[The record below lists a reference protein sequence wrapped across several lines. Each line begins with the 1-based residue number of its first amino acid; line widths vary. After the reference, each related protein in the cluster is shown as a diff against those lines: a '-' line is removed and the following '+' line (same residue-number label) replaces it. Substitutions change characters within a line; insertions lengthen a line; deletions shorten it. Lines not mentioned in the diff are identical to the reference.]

1 MTALSS
7 EYGHQWKFREAKAYP
22 LNLNCS
28 PFAEPPGPNT
38 FSPNHFEFFHKGY
51 NVEFPKMSKC
61 LVTGGTGFIAL
72 YVVKLLLEHGHH
84 VNTTV
89 RSLTNK
95 AKCKPLLDL
104 QTQFPDRLALF
115 EADLSKPGSFLKAM
129 SGCEVVYHIASPFLL
144 PAQIKDGFKDCVEPA
159 LEGTKNVLGSVN
171 KTTSV
176 TRVVL
181 TSSSKPFQ
189 STQYL
194 VICTRINSIPVSGI
208 YGDSRDVLSMKDKTL
223 SESYWNESSSVTHY
237 PYAYSKVVAERE
249 AWKLHDAQSRWTMV
263 VINPG
268 LVIGP
273 PLTSESV
280 SGSLYMLE
288 ALYSGK
294 NSMGSADLSYPI
306 VDVREVAEAHVKVGE
321 NTAATGRFIISG
333 DHTVS
338 VLDMANLVRPIHPN
352 PRALPR
358 RNMPK
363 LMIYLAGPFIG
374 ISKKWA
380 DGNIGIGFKV
390 DNRRSI
396 NELGMSYRSAEEV
409 LQTHFRSWLQS
420 QS

>member
-1 MTALSS
+1 
-7 EYGHQWKFREAKAYP
+7 
-22 LNLNCS
+22 
-28 PFAEPPGPNT
+28 
-38 FSPNHFEFFHKGY
+38 
-51 NVEFPKMSKC
+51 MSNC

-95 AKCKPLLDL
+95 AKCKPLVDL
-104 QTQFPDRLALF
+104 QAQFPGRLSLF
-115 EADLSKPGSFLKAM
+115 EADLSKPGSFLGAM
-129 SGCEVVYHIASPFLL
+129 NGCQVVYHIASPFLL

-171 KTTSV
+171 QIESV

-181 TSSSKPFQ
+181 TSS
-189 STQYL
+189 
-194 VICTRINSIPVSGI
+194 ISGI
-208 YGDSRDVLSMKDKTL
+208 YGDSRDVLSMKNQTL
-223 SESYWNESSSVTHY
+223 TESYWNESSSVTHY
-237 PYAYSKVVAERE
+237 PYAYSKVIAERE
-249 AWKLHDAQSRWTMV
+249 AWKLHDAQSRWSMAI
-263 VINPG
+263 INPG

-294 NSMGSADLSYPI
+294 NSIGSADLSYP
-306 VDVREVAEAHVKVGE
+306 VADVREVAEAHVKVGE
-321 NTAATGRFIISG
+321 NTAAKGRFIISG

-338 VLDMANLVRPIHPN
+338 VLEMANLVRPIHPN

-363 LMIYLAGPFIG
+363 FMIYLAGPFIG

-390 DNRRSI
+390 DNTKSI

-409 LQTHFRSWLQS
+409 LQTHFRSWLQGES
-420 QS
+420 